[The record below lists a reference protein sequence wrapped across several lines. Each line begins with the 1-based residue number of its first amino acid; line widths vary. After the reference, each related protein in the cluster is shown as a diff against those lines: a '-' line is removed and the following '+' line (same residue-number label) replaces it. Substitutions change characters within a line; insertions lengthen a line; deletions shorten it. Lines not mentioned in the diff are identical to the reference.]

1 MDDRI
6 DAAERRA
13 RRAHQLRCRSGISQ
27 IAGAAGDIG
36 AGTPTLLGDRLQSR
50 PPRRVGASAMQ
61 HQALIAP
68 RQPARDR
75 CPNPDPASGD
85 D

>member
-13 RRAHQLRCRSGISQ
+13 RCANQLGCRPGNGQ
-27 IAGAAGDIG
+27 IAAAARDIG

-50 PPRRVGASAMQ
+50 KPCCVGTLSMQ
-61 HQALIAP
+61 HQALIAT

-75 CPNPDPASGD
+75 SSNPDPASGD